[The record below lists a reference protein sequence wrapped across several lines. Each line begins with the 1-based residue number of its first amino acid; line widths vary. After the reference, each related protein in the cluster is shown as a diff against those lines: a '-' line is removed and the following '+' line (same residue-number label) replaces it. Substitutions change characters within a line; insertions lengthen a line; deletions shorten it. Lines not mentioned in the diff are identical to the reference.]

1 MILKILS
8 TMCNNFDSHNRA
20 QEVPVRKI
28 RGQRATAVLQTDRNL
43 WYHRVS
49 KDMVRADARRT
60 DWF

>member
-1 MILKILS
+1 MILKFLS

-20 QEVPVRKI
+20 KVVPKRKI
-28 RGQRATAVLQTDRNL
+28 RGQRATVVLQTGRNL

-49 KDMVRADARRT
+49 KDVVRADARRA